1 MWLYLAEGGLM
12 HAFFITQQVKDGS
25 NVLVLQ
31 LADKHTI
38 NKTMFLK
45 PVSSKSTETKK
56 QEQKQH
62 PPPKLVGV
70 FSCLSHLWNF
80 LFSPLIPLVYCE
92 ILAGTHFVDQ
102 DDLELVEVCLP
113 LSAG

>member
-1 MWLYLAEGGLM
+1 M
-12 HAFFITQQVKDGS
+12 HAFIITQQVKDGS
-25 NVLVLQ
+25 NVLVFQ
-31 LADKHTI
+31 LDDKHTI

-56 QEQKQH
+56 QEQKQQKT
-62 PPPKLVGV
+62 PPKLVGV
-70 FSCLSHLWNF
+70 FSCLSHLWHF
-80 LFSPLIPLVYCE
+80 LFSPLIPLVFCE
-92 ILAGTHFVDQ
+92 ILAGTHYIDQ